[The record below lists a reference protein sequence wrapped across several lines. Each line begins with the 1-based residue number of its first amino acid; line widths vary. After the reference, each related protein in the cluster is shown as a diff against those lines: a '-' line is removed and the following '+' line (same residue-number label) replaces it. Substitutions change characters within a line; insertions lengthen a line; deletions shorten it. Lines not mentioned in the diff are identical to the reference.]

1 MMDDIKPSRP
11 RPAGR
16 TPGLA
21 QTETYENVAALPT
34 PTFMTPEQAANAY
47 MKRDELPPPR
57 QASEPRLPTPK
68 RRGPKAW
75 LAKWKRLSRNKK
87 IIILSVLVGLLIAG
101 GLIWWFVLRGQTVPP
116 KPAPKQEAKVE
127 EPPKPTTV
135 ASRLTGVQV
144 APELNNLPVTGV
156 MIENS
161 PDARPQAGLYDAGVV
176 YEAIA
181 EGGIT
186 RFLTLFLESK
196 PGYIGPVRSVRPYFL
211 DFLVP
216 YDAAIAHAGG
226 SGEALA
232 QIKRE
237 KIKDIDHG
245 ANGSTFQRVSNRF
258 APHNL
263 YTSRDALLAA
273 QNARGF
279 TTSNFT
285 GFARKADK
293 PVTPATARTIDLT
306 ISGFLYNPHFDYD
319 APTNSYFRSEG
330 GKPHMDEKAA
340 KQINPKVVVVLV
352 MSHRYAGQYS
362 VYGTTGTGKAYFFQD
377 GTMTEGIWEKPERI
391 KQFRFG
397 DANGAPL
404 ALNAGQTWVSIVSS
418 FGAVVAKP

>member
-1 MMDDIKPSRP
+1 MAHTK
-11 RPAGR
+11 
-16 TPGLA
+16 TNVK
-21 QTETYENVAALPT
+21 NVAVAPAPALV
-34 PTFMTPEQAANAY
+34 TPEQAAEID
-47 MKRDELPPPR
+47 MGGPPPTQPAASPHR
-57 QASEPRLPTPK
+57 QAPPK
-68 RRGPKAW
+68 GRGPKAW
-75 LAKWKRLSRNKK
+75 LAKWKHLSRNKK
-87 IIILSVLVGLLIAG
+87 IIIVSIVAGLLIAG
-101 GLIWWFVLRGQTVPP
+101 GLIWWFVLRDKPQPP
-116 KPAPKQEAKVE
+116 QPAPKQEAKVE

-186 RFLTLFLESK
+186 RFLALFLETK
-196 PGYIGPVRSVRPYFL
+196 PGHIGPVRSVRPYFL

-237 KIKDIDHG
+237 RIKDIDHG

-273 QNARGF
+273 QNARGY
-279 TTSNFT
+279 TSSNFS
-285 GFARKADK
+285 GFVRKADK
-293 PVTPATARTIDLT
+293 PVVPATARTIDLT
-306 ISGFLYNPHFDYD
+306 ISGFLYNPRFDYD
-319 APTNSYFRSEG
+319 ATNNTYYRSEG

-340 KQINPKVVVVLV
+340 KQINPKVIVVLV
-352 MSHRYAGQYS
+352 MSHRYAGVYS
-362 VYGTTGTGKAYFFQD
+362 QYGTTGSGKAYFFQD
-377 GTMTEGIWEKPERI
+377 GTMTEGIWEKPERT
-391 KQFRFG
+391 KQFKFG

-418 FGAVVAKP
+418 AGAVVAKP

>member
-1 MMDDIKPSRP
+1 MAHTKTNIK
-11 RPAGR
+11 
-16 TPGLA
+16 
-21 QTETYENVAALPT
+21 NVAVMPAPA
-34 PTFMTPEQAANAY
+34 FVTPEQAAEAD
-47 MKRDELPPPR
+47 MGGPPPT
-57 QASEPRLPTPK
+57 QPTTFHRHAPPK
-68 RRGPKAW
+68 GRGPKAW
-75 LAKWKRLSRNKK
+75 LAKWKHLSRNKK
-87 IIILSVLVGLLIAG
+87 IIILSIIAGLLIAG
-101 GLIWWFVLRGQTVPP
+101 GLIWWFVLRDKPQPA
-116 KPAPKQEAKVE
+116 KPATKQEAKVE

-144 APELNNLPVTGV
+144 APELNNLPMTGV

-186 RFLTLFLESK
+186 RFLALFLETK

-237 KIKDIDHG
+237 QIKDIDHG
-245 ANGSTFQRVSNRF
+245 ANGSTFQRVNNRF

-263 YTSRDALLAA
+263 YTSRDALLTA
-273 QNARGF
+273 QSARGYNS
-279 TTSNFT
+279 SNFS
-285 GFARKADK
+285 GFVRKADK
-293 PVTPATARTIDLT
+293 QVSPATARTIDLT

-319 APTNSYFRSEG
+319 ATNNTYYRSEG

-340 KQINPKVVVVLV
+340 KQINPKVIVVLV
-352 MSHRYAGQYS
+352 MSHRYAGVYS
-362 VYGTTGTGKAYFFQD
+362 QYGTTGSGKAYFFQD
-377 GTMTEGIWEKPERI
+377 GTMTEGIWEKSQRNS
-391 KQFRFG
+391 QFKFG

-418 FGAVVAKP
+418 AGAVVAKP